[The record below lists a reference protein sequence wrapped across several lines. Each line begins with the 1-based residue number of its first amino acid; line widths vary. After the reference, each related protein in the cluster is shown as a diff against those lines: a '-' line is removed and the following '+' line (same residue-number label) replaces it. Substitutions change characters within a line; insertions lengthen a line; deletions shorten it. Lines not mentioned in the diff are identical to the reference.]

1 MVVRAVGHGPRDANA
16 AGRAPCESGRG
27 IEPAPAGYSLQLPP
41 NRIDGGALAGE
52 IDRREAAHS
61 PRHGAEAEAE
71 ALRETLDHLSSAL
84 HDVGGG

>member
-27 IEPAPAGYSLQLPP
+27 IEPAPAGCSSQLPP
-41 NRIDGGALAGE
+41 NRIGAGALAGE
-52 IDRREAAHS
+52 TDRHEAAHS

-71 ALRETLDHLSSAL
+71 ALREPIRSFVVSPA
-84 HDVGGG
+84 